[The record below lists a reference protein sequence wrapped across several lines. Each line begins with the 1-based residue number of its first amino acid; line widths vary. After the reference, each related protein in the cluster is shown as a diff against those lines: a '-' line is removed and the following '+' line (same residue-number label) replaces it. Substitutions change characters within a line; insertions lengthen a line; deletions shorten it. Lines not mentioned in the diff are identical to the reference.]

1 MVTMR
6 ELINIVAEAPVP
18 PKGPV
23 PPVPA
28 KVPTPPVPAKAPVAR
43 AISPGEKKAQ
53 ERQQALKDRGLN
65 MVDVPGTGGQMKAS
79 QASVDRMARHT
90 ARQAVQDYESGQ
102 TSSSI
107 QSDYRTKPGAGGDM
121 DPGLP
126 STVTAQA
133 QADAGTSHVQF
144 KKDQDQRMQ
153 TRTGIAQPV
162 IPGADPAGEGHM
174 DPARLHSQQVGDAE
188 AKKRVERYRNAD
200 PKTKASMD
208 RFNNAPR
215 RTDHKRFK

>member
-6 ELINIVAEAPVP
+6 ELMNIVVEAPVP
-18 PKGPV
+18 PKPPVSAKVPV
-23 PPVPA
+23 PPKA
-28 KVPTPPVPAKAPVAR
+28 PTPPVPAKAPVAR

-65 MVDVPGTGGQMKAS
+65 MVDMPGTGGMKAS
-79 QASVDRMARHT
+79 QASVDRIGRGT
-90 ARQAVQDYESGQ
+90 ARQDVQDYETGQ
-102 TSSSI
+102 TSSPI
-107 QSDYRTKPGAGGDM
+107 YYQGKQSDYRMKPGADGTM

-133 QADAGTSHVQF
+133 QADAGTSLVQF

-162 IPGADPAGEGHM
+162 IPGAEAGEGHI

-188 AKKRVERYRNAD
+188 AQKRAERYRDAD

-208 RFNNAPR
+208 RF
-215 RTDHKRFK
+215 K

>member
-6 ELINIVAEAPVP
+6 ELIDIVVEAPVP
-18 PKGPV
+18 AKAPV
-23 PPVPA
+23 APVPA
-28 KVPTPPVPAKAPVAR
+28 KAPTPPVPAKAPVAR

-65 MVDVPGTGGQMKAS
+65 IVTMPGTGGMSAS
-79 QASVDRMARHT
+79 QASVDRTARHT
-90 ARQAVQDYESGQ
+90 ARQSVQDYETGQ
-102 TSSSI
+102 TSSPLYHQGK
-107 QSDYRTKPGAGGDM
+107 QSDYRMKPGADGSM

-133 QADAGTSHVQF
+133 QADAGTSHVQW

-153 TRTGIAQPV
+153 TRTGIAQPD
-162 IPGADPAGEGHM
+162 IPGAEAGEGHI

-188 AKKRVERYRNAD
+188 AQKRAERYRDAD

-208 RFNNAPR
+208 RF
-215 RTDHKRFK
+215 K